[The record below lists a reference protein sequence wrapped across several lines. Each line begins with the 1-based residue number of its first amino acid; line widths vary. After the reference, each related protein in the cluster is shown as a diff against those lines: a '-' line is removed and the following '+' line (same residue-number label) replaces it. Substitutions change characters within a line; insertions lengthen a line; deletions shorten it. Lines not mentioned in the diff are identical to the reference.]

1 MVVRLGAGA
10 ALVAV
15 ALLGF
20 TVAVPQDASLGLDT
34 SLKDFVKPR
43 GGENVA
49 GLDQVEFDDE
59 DLGDLLDRLD
69 GAGLDPDLARNI
81 DPVALAALLDG
92 LSPQELA
99 ALGLSAQEAADLAAR
114 LRDPNLTDEELAAI
128 AAGLADRGLG
138 FVNADADGRFDG
150 GEIAYADLDG
160 DGTVS
165 EGDLRLGVLALLLG
179 FDRGLSE
186 AARDLLQAYERAG
199 AVGLGRPA
207 TAASKATATAG
218 TAPLAAAGFPTD
230 RAIGPPSVV
239 CVPLYSPSLTCH
251 TRTFVQGAIIPRG
264 DYTLFALDA
273 TRTPL
278 TADPFASG
286 PRASGRV
293 VLDLTDGSWTPV
305 PSLTPDDHLVAVDD
319 TSVDLARDDNGMVWA
334 MGRSGRTHLNLTWA
348 VDLAYYDFPVAA
360 DVTPQHVPEADRPKL
375 DALALAT
382 GLHIAEL
389 AGAHD
394 RPYGDT
400 VRALAAFVRGF
411 GVGPLPDRDAQADDL
426 LAVAEARVGC
436 ARHRAEVFVLA
447 AQALGIPA
455 RLVVNEAHAFAEAFV
470 PKAGWHLVDVGACG
484 QIQVQQR
491 PGHEEVMAHQ
501 DLPYV
506 SGDAPASQADSDQ
519 VPAVTRI
526 DITEVPTTLRRNTDF
541 TIAGQASSDDG
552 TLPAGIPITFTYN
565 RTKETPGTP
574 FCSTQTL
581 EGGDYRA
588 TCRLG
593 QGTPAGSLQ
602 LVARL
607 APSVVAGVP
616 STISY
621 SDPPFTVQKATNLTL
636 LGPPVTSATVP
647 VAYTAHVLDE
657 DGEPVPARPVTLRVD
672 GAGNLTRFTDATG
685 RARFTLQLEPGAHTL
700 TARLA
705 GDDTYDPSQGSLAI
719 EASEVFIALQ
729 VDADALESGTLVAKG
744 AYATAD
750 GPKAG
755 QRLTVRWRNDP
766 DGSEQLRSVTS
777 GPGGALTI
785 AFEGAPRPGPGL
797 FSVYDPGT
805 GVGVDVAFAR
815 NVDAHAVIQLPER
828 WTLGAAVPTTVRVT
842 GPEAAVPIQ
851 LLVDGLSVADLAAGE
866 TQPGE
871 ALLTIA
877 EGRHIVTVRAGE
889 GVRLTAASAAIT
901 MSPVNAT
908 VDVPLVHGPGATVH
922 VAGQLT
928 FGGRGLDGLVHVRG
942 AGATATGASGRDGSF
957 ALDLTLPKDAPAGP
971 ATLLLEAPQVGFQQA
986 IPIRIQ
992 RAANLAI
999 DAPSLSLQAF
1009 GATPV
1014 VVRGE
1019 GNVTVQVDGRPL
1031 GEGGRLEVP
1040 SNTWLVRRLQLSATA
1055 IPGSPDLA
1063 PATATATITVV
1074 NPLALL
1080 AIPLIVTLVGVA
1092 GVKGLGAIRRRHAH
1106 RNRFLPKAPRSPV
1119 RILQPS
1125 LPRRVPR
1132 VFDPAQDEAL
1142 VVRLPRAGPWQVR
1155 DGRGRPVRCQVE
1167 GRVVR
1172 VPLREVPAGRQRLW
1186 FTDGRRALAFD
1197 CAVGDLRSALDEE
1210 TLAILGRVGQVE
1222 PWPATLQSFESGL
1235 GAAGAHPDDARTIRR
1250 LAEEALYKDDEGLQ
1264 RPRFHAFF
1272 AAVDQAQ
1279 ARRPT

>member
-1 MVVRLGAGA
+1 MVLRLGAGA

-49 GLDQVEFDDE
+49 GLDQVDLDDE

-81 DPVALAALLDG
+81 DPAALAALLDT
-92 LSPQELA
+92 LTPQELA
-99 ALGLSAQEAADLAAR
+99 ALGLTAQEAAELAAR
-114 LRDPNLTDEELAAI
+114 LRDPGLTDEELAAI
-128 AAGLADRGLG
+128 AAGLANRGLG

-150 GEIAYADLDG
+150 GETAYADLDG

-179 FDRGLSE
+179 FDRDLSD

-199 AVGLGRPA
+199 AVGLGRPV

-230 RAIGPPSVV
+230 RAIGPLSVV

-251 TRTFVQGAIIPRG
+251 TRTFVQGGIVPG
-264 DYTLFALDA
+264 DGYTLFALDA
-273 TRTPL
+273 TRDAL

-286 PRASGRV
+286 PRSIGSV
-293 VLDLTDGSWTPV
+293 VLDLTDGAWTPV
-305 PSLTPDDHLVAVDD
+305 PALTPGDRLVAVGDA
-319 TSVDLARDDNGMVWA
+319 TVELARDGNGMVWA
-334 MGRSGRTHLNLTWA
+334 TGRTGRTSLNLTWA

-360 DVTPQHVPEADRPKL
+360 DVTPDDVPEADRPKL
-375 DALALAT
+375 DALGLAA

-400 VRALAAFVRGF
+400 VRALASFVRGF
-411 GVGPLPDRDAQADDL
+411 GVGPLPDRDEQGDDL
-426 LAVAEARVGC
+426 LAIAETRVGC

-447 AQALGIPA
+447 AQSLGIPA

-484 QIQVQQR
+484 QIQVQDR
-491 PGHEEVMAHQ
+491 AGHDEVMAHQ
-501 DLPYV
+501 DLPYAD
-506 SGDAPASQADSDQ
+506 GDAPPSQADTDK
-519 VPAVTRI
+519 AAAITRI

-541 TIAGQASSDDG
+541 TIAGKASSDNG

-574 FCSTQTL
+574 FCSAQTQQ
-581 EGGDYRA
+581 GGDYSA

-607 APSVVAGVP
+607 APSVVAGAP
-616 STISY
+616 STVSY

-636 LGPPVTSATVP
+636 LGPAVTSATVP

-657 DGEPVPARPVTLRVD
+657 DGEPVPARPVTLQVD
-672 GAGNLTRFTDATG
+672 GAGNVTRFTDATG
-685 RARFTLQLEPGAHTL
+685 RARFPLNLEPGKHTL
-700 TARLA
+700 AARLA
-705 GDDTYDPSQGSLAI
+705 GDDAYDPTQGTLAI
-719 EASEVFIALQ
+719 EAKEVFIALQ
-729 VDADALESGTLVAKG
+729 VDADALEAGKLVAQG

-766 DGSEQLRSVTS
+766 DGPEQLRSVTS
-777 GPGGALTI
+777 GPGGALHI
-785 AFEGAPRPGPGL
+785 AFEGVPRPGPGL
-797 FSVYDPGT
+797 FSVYDPVR

-815 NVDAHAVIQLPER
+815 NVDARAFVDLPVRWAV
-828 WTLGAAVPTTVRVT
+828 GSAVPATVRIT
-842 GPEAAVPIQ
+842 GPEVAVPVH
-851 LLVDGLSVADLAAGE
+851 LVVDGLAVADLAAGGDLL
-866 TQPGE
+866 GE

-877 EGRHIVTVRAGE
+877 EGRHTVTAQAGE
-889 GVRLTAASAAIT
+889 GVRLTTIPVAIT
-901 MSPVNAT
+901 LAPVNAT
-908 VDVPLVHGPGATVH
+908 VGTPPVQAPGSTVH
-922 VAGQLT
+922 VAGHLT

-942 AGATATGASGRDGSF
+942 AGATATGASGRDGAF
-957 ALDLTLPKDAPAGP
+957 ALDLVLPKDAPAGP

-992 RAANLAI
+992 RSANLAI
-999 DAPSLSLQAF
+999 DAPALSLQAF
-1009 GATPV
+1009 GVTPV

-1031 GEGGRLEVP
+1031 GDGGRLDVP
-1040 SNTWLVRRLQLSATA
+1040 SGTWLVRRMHLSATA
-1055 IPGSPDLA
+1055 IPGSPDIA

-1080 AIPLIVTLVGVA
+1080 GIPLALALVGVA
-1092 GVKGLGAIRRRHAH
+1092 GGKGVGALRRWHAH
-1106 RNRFLPKAPRSPV
+1106 RNRFLPKPPRSPV
-1119 RILQPS
+1119 RVLQPA

-1132 VFDPAQDEAL
+1132 VFDPAQDETL
-1142 VVRLPRAGPWQVR
+1142 VVRLPRAGAWQVR
-1155 DGRGRPVRCQVE
+1155 DARGRPLRALAE
-1167 GRVVR
+1167 GHVVR
-1172 VPLREVPAGRQRLW
+1172 VSLRDIAPGRQRLW
-1186 FTDGRRALAFD
+1186 FNDGRRAIAFD
-1197 CAVGDLRSALDEE
+1197 CAVQDLRSALDDE

-1222 PWPATLQSFESGL
+1222 PWPTTLEAFEGGL
-1235 GAAGAHPDDARTIRR
+1235 GAAGAHPEDARSIRR
-1250 LAEEALYKDDEGLQ
+1250 LAEEALYKDDGGLQ

-1272 AAVDQAQ
+1272 AAVDKAQ
-1279 ARRPT
+1279 ARRPA

>member
-1 MVVRLGAGA
+1 M
-10 ALVAV
+10 AV

-49 GLDQVEFDDE
+49 GLDQVELDDE

-69 GAGLDPDLARNI
+69 GAGLDPDLASNI

-99 ALGLSAQEAADLAAR
+99 ALGLSAEEAAELAAR
-114 LRDPNLTDEELAAI
+114 LRDPDLTDEELAAI

-150 GEIAYADLDG
+150 GETAYADLDG

-179 FDRGLSE
+179 FDRGLSDE
-186 AARDLLQAYERAG
+186 ARELLQAYERAG

-218 TAPLAAAGFPTD
+218 TAPLAAAGLPTD

-251 TRTFVQGAIIPRG
+251 TRTFVQGAILPRG
-264 DYTLFALDA
+264 GYTLFALDE

-286 PRASGRV
+286 PRASGMV
-293 VLDLTDGSWTPV
+293 ILDLTDGSWTPV
-305 PSLTPDDHLVAVDD
+305 PGLTPGDHLVAVDD
-319 TSVDLARDDNGMVWA
+319 ASVDLARDDNGMVWA
-334 MGRSGRTHLNLTWA
+334 TGRTGRTSVNLTWA
-348 VDLAYYDFPVAA
+348 VDLAYYDLPVAA
-360 DVTPQHVPEADRPKL
+360 DVTPQDVPEADRPKL
-375 DALALAT
+375 DALSLAG
-382 GLHIAEL
+382 GLHIADL

-400 VRALAAFVRGF
+400 VRALASFVRGF

-484 QIQVQQR
+484 QIQVQER
-491 PGHEEVMAHQ
+491 AGHEEVMAHQ
-501 DLPYV
+501 DLPYA
-506 SGDAPASQADSDQ
+506 SSDAPASQADAGKE
-519 VPAVTRI
+519 PAITRI
-526 DITEVPTTLRRNTDF
+526 DITEVPTSLRRNTDF
-541 TIAGQASSDDG
+541 TIAGKASSDNG

-574 FCSTQTL
+574 FCSTQTQQ
-581 EGGDYRA
+581 GGDYRA

-607 APSVVAGVP
+607 APSVVAGAP
-616 STISY
+616 STVSY

-636 LGPPVTSATVP
+636 VGPPVTSATVP
-647 VAYTAHVLDE
+647 VAYTALVLDE
-657 DGEPVPARPVTLRVD
+657 DGEPVPARPVTLQVD

-685 RARFTLQLEPGAHTL
+685 RARFTVQLEPGARTL
-700 TARLA
+700 TARLP
-705 GDDTYDPSQGSLAI
+705 GDDTYDPSQGRLAI
-719 EASEVFIALQ
+719 EATEVFIALQ
-729 VDADALESGTLVAKG
+729 VDADALEAGRLVAQG

-755 QRLTVRWRNDP
+755 QRLTVRWRDDP
-766 DGSEQLRSVTS
+766 DGTEQLRSVTS
-777 GPGGALTI
+777 GPGGVLDI

-815 NVDAHAVIQLPER
+815 SVDARAFVDLPVRWAV
-828 WTLGAAVPTTVRVT
+828 GSAVPVAIRIT
-842 GPEAAVPIQ
+842 GPESAVPVHI
-851 LLVDGLSVADLAAGE
+851 LVDGLAVADLAAGGDLV
-866 TQPGE
+866 GE

-877 EGRHIVTVRAGE
+877 QGRHIVTVQAGE
-889 GVRLTAASAAIT
+889 GVRLTAIPVAIT
-901 MSPVNAT
+901 LAPVNAT
-908 VDVPLVHGPGATVH
+908 ADAPSIHAPGATVR
-922 VAGQLT
+922 VAGHLT
-928 FGGRGLDGLVHVRG
+928 FGGRGLDGLVSVRG
-942 AGATATGASGRDGSF
+942 AGATVTGASGRDGAF
-957 ALDLTLPKDAPAGP
+957 ALDLVLPKDAPAGP

-1014 VVRGE
+1014 IVRGE

-1031 GEGGRLEVP
+1031 GDGGRMEVP
-1040 SNTWLVRRLQLSATA
+1040 SSTWLVRRMHLSATA
-1055 IPGSPDLA
+1055 NPGSPDIA
-1063 PATATATITVV
+1063 PATSTATITVV

-1080 AIPLIVTLVGVA
+1080 GIPFAGILVGIA
-1092 GVKGLGAIRRRHAH
+1092 GAKSVGAIRRRHAH
-1106 RNRFLPKAPRSPV
+1106 RNRFLPKPPRSPV
-1119 RILQPS
+1119 RVLQPA
-1125 LPRRVPR
+1125 LPHRVPR
-1132 VFDPAQDEAL
+1132 VFDPAQEETL
-1142 VVRLPRAGPWQVR
+1142 VVRLPRAGPWHVR
-1155 DGRGRPVRCQVE
+1155 DGRGRPVRCHVE

-1172 VPLREVPAGRQRLW
+1172 LPLRDLTPGRQRLW
-1186 FTDGRRALAFD
+1186 FNDGRRAIAFD
-1197 CAVGDLRSALDEE
+1197 CAVKDLRSALDEE

-1235 GAAGAHPDDARTIRR
+1235 GAAGAHPDDARTVRR
-1250 LAEEALYKDDEGLQ
+1250 LAEEALYKDDGGLP